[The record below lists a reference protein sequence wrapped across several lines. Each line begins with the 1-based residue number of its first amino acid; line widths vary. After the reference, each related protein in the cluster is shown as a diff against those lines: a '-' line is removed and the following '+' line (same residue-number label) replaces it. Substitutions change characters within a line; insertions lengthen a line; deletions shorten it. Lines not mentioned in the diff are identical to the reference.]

1 MHCYVFR
8 VREAVRGGE
17 DLKSIKY
24 QKKTFREI
32 QEIASKLPKRYLIM
46 LHSANRLWVSPMG
59 RAHGG
64 AGYRGQYQD
73 FLLPVHSPP
82 QTDPPR
88 KAGATGAAQAEAAS
102 ALALGNGY
110 SEPEHLP
117 SPGKLQEDLRSPP
130 RAFSREEEG
139 PLESLQA

>member
-73 FLLPVHSPP
+73 ILLPVHSPP

-102 ALALGNGY
+102 ALALGTGVQ
-110 SEPEHLP
+110 SLSICPHPGSCRKTRALLP
-117 SPGKLQEDLRSPP
+117 VPFQGRKRDP
-130 RAFSREEEG
+130 
-139 PLESLQA
+139 